1 MKHPFALLPIVVL
14 ATVFTLPAQGASEQ
28 RLKQGLKHKTNR

>member
-14 ATVFTLPAQGASEQ
+14 VTVFALPTQGAKRQQ
-28 RLKQGLKHKTNR
+28 RGSQTRVKE

>member
-14 ATVFTLPAQGASEQ
+14 ATVFTLPAQGAKRQQTRAQE
-28 RLKQGLKHKTNR
+28 